1 MLFIFKSYTVLRPI
15 SKTKRDKTMKTD
27 THNIIPEEKINDLID
42 IRPSKEKI
50 KEVLNRAMQL
60 KGLSMEDASVLL
72 NIEDDEILNQ
82 LFKAAKT
89 VKEKIYGKRIV
100 LFSPL
105 YVSNYCTNNCLY
117 CAFRRDNKAMKRKK
131 LTVDEVVEEARTII
145 EMGHK
150 RVLLVAGEDMNQV
163 NLDYIEEI
171 IRKIYEQKVM
181 KGEVRRI
188 NINIA
193 PLSVEDF
200 KRLKT
205 FNIGTYQ
212 SFQETYHR
220 ETYKTMH
227 PSGLKA
233 NYEYRVDT
241 MDRAFQAGLDDVGVG
256 VLYGLTDYRFEVLA
270 QLAHAEYLDK
280 TYGTGPHTISIPRIE
295 HAEGSEIADNPP
307 HAVSDKN
314 FKKIVAVLRLA
325 VPYTGII
332 LTTRERADF
341 RSEVLE
347 LGVSQMSAGSKTN
360 PGGYHEDEST
370 EQFSVGDHRSLDEV
384 IKELSETG
392 YLPSFCTSCY
402 RLGRVG
408 KDFMDLA
415 KPGLIQKFCQPNAI
429 LTFKEY
435 LEDYACEE
443 TKKAGE
449 KCIEQHITEVPDE
462 RVKEKL
468 HKQLAKIQAGERD
481 IYI

>member
-1 MLFIFKSYTVLRPI
+1 
-15 SKTKRDKTMKTD
+15 MKININ
-27 THNIIPEEKINDLID
+27 NIIPEEKINDLKELK
-42 IRPSKEKI
+42 PSREKI
-50 KEVLNRAMQL
+50 NDVLNKALTLQ
-60 KGLSMEDASVLL
+60 GLSMEEAAVLL
-72 NIEDDEILNQ
+72 NIEDDETLNQ

-117 CAFRRDNKAMKRKK
+117 CAFRQANKDIKRRK
-131 LTVDEVVEEARTII
+131 LNVDEVIEEARSII
-145 EMGHK
+145 NMGHK
-150 RVLLVAGEDMNQV
+150 RILLVAGEDMTQV

-171 IRKIYEQKVM
+171 IRKIYELKIM

-193 PLSVEDF
+193 PLSIEDF

-212 SFQETYHR
+212 SFQETYNH
-220 ETYKTMH
+220 ETYKAMH

-233 NYEYRVDT
+233 NYEYRVET
-241 MDRAFQAGLDDVGVG
+241 MDRAFQAGLNDVGVG

-280 TYGTGPHTISIPRIE
+280 TYGTGPHTISMPRIE
-295 HAEGSEIADNPP
+295 PAKGSEIADQPP
-307 HAVSDKN
+307 HAVSDIE

-325 VPYTGII
+325 VPYTGLI
-332 LTTRERADF
+332 LTTRERAEF
-341 RSEVLE
+341 RKEVLE

-360 PGGYHEDEST
+360 PGGYHEEDST
-370 EQFSVGDHRSLDEV
+370 EQFQIGDHRGLDEV
-384 IKELSETG
+384 IRELSETG

-408 KDFMDLA
+408 KDFMDYA

-435 LEDYACEE
+435 LEDYASEE
-443 TKKAGE
+443 TQIAGQ
-449 KCIEQHITEVPDE
+449 KCIEQHIAEIPDE

-468 HKQLAKIQAGERD
+468 NRQLEKVHNGERD

>member
-1 MLFIFKSYTVLRPI
+1 
-15 SKTKRDKTMKTD
+15 MKT
-27 THNIIPEEKINDLID
+27 NVNSIINDEQINELMN
-42 IRPSKEKI
+42 SKPTNQR
-50 KEVLNRAMQL
+50 V
-60 KGLSMEDASVLL
+60 
-72 NIEDDEILNQ
+72 DEILNNALSLKGISKEDAAVLLNVEDDETLSK
-82 LFKAAKT
+82 LFKTAKSL
-89 VKEKIYGKRIV
+89 KEKIYGKRIV

-105 YVSNYCTNNCLY
+105 YISNYCTNNCLY
-117 CAFRRDNKAMKRKK
+117 CGFRMANKDIKRRK
-131 LTVDEVVEEARTII
+131 LSVEEVVEEAKTII
-145 EMGHK
+145 NMGHK
-150 RVLLVAGEDMNQV
+150 RILLVAGEDMEKV
-163 NLDYIEEI
+163 NLDYVEEVI
-171 IRKIYEQKVM
+171 KKIYELKRG
-181 KGEVRRI
+181 KGEIRRV

-200 KRLKT
+200 KRLKS
-205 FNIGTYQ
+205 FDIGTFQ

-220 ETYKTMH
+220 ETYKVMH

-233 NYEYRVDT
+233 NYEYRLET

-256 VLYGLTDYRFEVLA
+256 VLYGLTDYRYEVLA
-270 QLAHAEYLDK
+270 LLSHAEYLDK
-280 TYGTGPHTISIPRIE
+280 KYGTGPHTISIPRLEPANGSQI
-295 HAEGSEIADNPP
+295 AESPP
-307 HAVSDKN
+307 HAVSDKD

-341 RSEVLE
+341 RPEVLE

-360 PGGYHEDEST
+360 PGGYHEENST
-370 EQFSVGDHRSLDEV
+370 EQFQVGDHRSLDDV

-435 LEDYACEE
+435 LDDYAGQE
-443 TKKAGE
+443 TANSGI
-449 KCIEQHITEVPDE
+449 KCIESHLAEIKD
-462 RVKEKL
+462 EKL
-468 HKQLAKIQAGERD
+468 KQNINKKLERINSGERD

>member
-1 MLFIFKSYTVLRPI
+1 
-15 SKTKRDKTMKTD
+15 MKAQLKE
-27 THNIIPEEKINDLID
+27 IINEEKINALMESV
-42 IRPSKEKI
+42 PSTDKVNEI
-50 KEVLNRAMQL
+50 LNKSLLL
-60 KGLSMEDASVLL
+60 KGLSMEEAAVLL
-72 NIEDDEILNQ
+72 NINDDEILDK

-105 YVSNYCTNNCLY
+105 YISNYCTNNCLY
-117 CAFRRDNKAMKRKK
+117 CAFRLANKDIKRRK
-131 LTVDEVVEEARTII
+131 LGVEEVIEEAKSII
-145 EMGHK
+145 AMGHK
-150 RVLLVAGEDMNQV
+150 RILLVAGEDMEKV
-163 NLDYIEEI
+163 NLDYVEEI
-171 IRKIYEQKVM
+171 INKIYELKLG
-181 KGEVRRI
+181 KGEIRRL

-205 FNIGTYQ
+205 FDIGTFQ

-220 ETYKTMH
+220 ETYKKMH

-233 NYEYRVDT
+233 NYEYRLET

-270 QLAHAEYLDK
+270 MLSHASYLDK
-280 TYGTGPHTISIPRIE
+280 TYGTGPHTISIPRLE
-295 HAEGSEIADNPP
+295 PAKGSEIAENPP
-307 HAVSDKN
+307 QAVPDKD

-332 LTTRERADF
+332 LTTRERAEF
-341 RSEVLE
+341 RPEVLE

-360 PGGYHEDEST
+360 PGGYHEEKST
-370 EQFSVGDHRSLDEV
+370 EQFQIGDHRSLDEV
-384 IKELSETG
+384 IRELSETG

-415 KPGLIQKFCQPNAI
+415 KPGLIQKFCQPNAL

-435 LEDYACEE
+435 LEDYASEA
-443 TKKAGE
+443 TKQAGM
-449 KCIEQHITEVPDE
+449 KCIENHLSEIND
-462 RVKEKL
+462 EKL
-468 HKQLAKIQAGERD
+468 KHSINQKLERINSGERD

>member
-1 MLFIFKSYTVLRPI
+1 MNTN
-15 SKTKRDKTMKTD
+15 TN
-27 THNIIPEEKINDLID
+27 HIIPEEKINELKEIK
-42 IRPSKEKI
+42 PSKQQI
-50 KEVLNRAMQL
+50 NDVLNKALAL
-60 KGLSMEDASVLL
+60 KGLSMEEASALL
-72 NIEDDEILNQ
+72 AIEDNETLNR

-117 CAFRRDNKAMKRKK
+117 CAFRQANKEIKRRK
-131 LTVDEVVEEARTII
+131 LGVDEVIEEARSII
-145 EMGHK
+145 NMGHK
-150 RVLLVAGEDMNQV
+150 RILLVAGEDMTQV

-171 IRKIYEQKVM
+171 IRKIYEQKIM

-200 KRLKT
+200 KRLKA

-212 SFQETYHR
+212 SFQETYHG
-220 ETYKTMH
+220 ETYKKMH

-233 NYEYRVDT
+233 NYEYRVET
-241 MDRAFQAGLDDVGVG
+241 MDRAFRAGLDDVGVG
-256 VLYGLTDYRFEVLA
+256 VLYGLTDYKFEVLA

-280 TYGTGPHTISIPRIE
+280 KYGTGPHTISIPRIE
-295 HAEGSEIADNPP
+295 PAMGSDVAEHPP
-307 HAVSDKN
+307 HAVNDRE

-332 LTTRERADF
+332 LTTRERAGF
-341 RSEVLE
+341 RTEMLE

-360 PGGYHEDEST
+360 PGGYREDNST
-370 EQFSVGDHRSLDEV
+370 EQFRIGDHRSLDEV
-384 IKELSETG
+384 IKELSNTG

-435 LEDYACEE
+435 LEDYASDE
-443 TKKAGE
+443 TKIAGQQ
-449 KCIEQHITEVPDE
+449 CIEEHISEIPDE
-462 RVKEKL
+462 RVRQRL
-468 HKQLAKIQAGERD
+468 QKQLGKISSGERD

>member
-1 MLFIFKSYTVLRPI
+1 
-15 SKTKRDKTMKTD
+15 MKTNTD
-27 THNIIPEEKINDLID
+27 HIIPEEKINDLKE
-42 IRPSKEKI
+42 IRPTKEKI
-50 KEVLNRAMQL
+50 NEVLNKAMLL
-60 KGLSMEDASVLL
+60 KGLSMEEASILL
-72 NIEDDEILNQ
+72 NIEDDEILDQ
-82 LFKAAKT
+82 LFKTAKT

-117 CAFRRDNKAMKRKK
+117 CAFRLANKEMKRRK
-131 LTVDEVVEEARTII
+131 LSVDEVVEEAGSII
-145 EMGHK
+145 SMGHK
-150 RVLLVAGEDMNQV
+150 RILLVAGEDMNQV
-163 NLDYIEEI
+163 NLDYIEEV
-171 IRKIYEQKVM
+171 IRKIYELKVM
-181 KGEVRRI
+181 KGEIRRI

-205 FNIGTYQ
+205 FNIGTFQ

-220 ETYKTMH
+220 DTYKVMH

-233 NYEYRVDT
+233 NYEYRVET

-295 HAEGSEIADNPP
+295 PAAGSEIAEHPP
-307 HAVSDKN
+307 HAVSDKD
-314 FKKIVAVLRLA
+314 FRKIVAVLRLS

-341 RSEVLE
+341 RSKVLE

-360 PGGYHEDEST
+360 PGGYHEEDST
-370 EQFSVGDHRSLDEV
+370 EQFQVGDHRSLDEV
-384 IKELSETG
+384 IRELSETG

-429 LTFKEY
+429 LTFKEF
-435 LEDYACEE
+435 LEDYASEE
-443 TKKAGE
+443 TKAAGQ
-449 KCIEQHITEVPDE
+449 KCIERHISEIPDV
-462 RVKEKL
+462 RVKERL
-468 HKQLAKIQAGERD
+468 HKQLEKIHAGERD